1 MPRFTLGEEHLEGH
15 LEGVLCVDYF
25 TLTDKP
31 YLITGSADHTAKV
44 WDYQTKR
51 CLQTLEGHTDVVTA
65 VCFHPVIPIIIT
77 VSKDATACIWH
88 ATTFR

>member
-1 MPRFTLGEEHLEGH
+1 M
-15 LEGVLCVDYF
+15 EGVLCVDYF

-77 VSKDATACIWH
+77 VSKDATAGMPPRLGNACHICSV
-88 ATTFR
+88 TSID